1 MKKKIFLL
9 SVLIALVANAMAYT
23 PIVVEGYKWNVVYI
37 GNGGTFDKRIYS
49 TNREKIE
56 GDSIVND
63 IVYKKLWESNDCKIE
78 KTSLLALIREDIAEQ
93 KVYAYNDGVEVLLYD
108 FDVEVGDTIKVWNWL
123 HQLKHLNS
131 SNIHNV
137 EYRFSHLVV
146 EKVDYIDDEVYG
158 SLKKI
163 TYYRVGK
170 ENIKIIIYERYGALT
185 GWAISKY
192 VDIEGRGH
200 GSMICAFD
208 ANDELLFK
216 PTYNNELDEI
226 ENCYISE
233 TKTDIEIITTPTTPA
248 IQKIIHNGQ
257 VYILR
262 NGKVYNMVGIEVKN
276 IDFNNF

>member
-9 SVLIALVANAMAYT
+9 SVLIALVANAIAYT
-23 PIVVEGYKWNVVYI
+23 PIVVEGYKWNAVNRNAMLDT
-37 GNGGTFDKRIYS
+37 NGTIEYKTIV
-49 TNREKIE
+49 EKIE
-56 GDSIVND
+56 GDTIIND
-63 IVYKKLWESNDCKIE
+63 VTYKKVWHTTDVD
-78 KTSLLALIREDIAEQ
+78 LAQYELIGIVREDIENQ
-93 KVYAYNDGVEVLLYD
+93 KVYAIIDGNEYLLYD
-108 FDVEVGDTIKVWNWL
+108 FACSVGDKITTLTGLFNAEQTELTIKAIDVVAD
-123 HQLKHLNS
+123 LNGNEIRKFTAES
-131 SNIHNV
+131 SKCNIV
-137 EYRFSHLVV
+137 F
-146 EKVDYIDDEVYG
+146 
-158 SLKKI
+158 
-163 TYYRVGK
+163 
-170 ENIKIIIYERYGALT
+170 YERYGSENGWYMHQSSSST
-185 GWAISKY
+185 GGG
-192 VDIEGRGH
+192 VNF
-200 GSMICAFD
+200 MICAFD

>member
-1 MKKKIFLL
+1 MKRLFFINCVIFI
-9 SVLIALVANAMAYT
+9 VMNVMAYT
-23 PIVVEGYKWNVVYI
+23 PIVVEGYKWNVVHI
-37 GNGGTFDKRIYS
+37 GYGGTIDERIYL

-63 IVYKKLWESNDCKIE
+63 IVYKKLWESDDCEIG
-78 KTSLLALIREDIAEQ
+78 KTSLLALIRENIAEQ
-93 KVYAYNDGVEVLLYD
+93 KVYAYNEGVEVLLYD

-123 HQLKHLNS
+123 RQLKYLNS
-131 SNIHNV
+131 SNTHNE
-137 EYRFSHLVV
+137 EYRYSYLVV
-146 EKVDYIDDEVYG
+146 EDVDYIEDEVYG

-163 TYYRVGK
+163 TYYRVGR

-185 GWAISKY
+185 GWAVSNY
-192 VDIEGRGH
+192 ANIEGGGP

-216 PTYNNELDEI
+216 PTHNNELDEI

-233 TKTDIEIITTPTTPA
+233 TKTDIEIITAPTTPA
-248 IQKIIHNGQ
+248 IQKIIYNGQ

-276 IDFNNF
+276 IDFEM